1 MRADGTGWLGS
12 AMYAS
17 VAARLCA
24 LYAAGAMLSGCLFTD
39 RLLLAYIDSD
49 SDGYFEDG
57 FPGSRTWDE
66 GTDCNDND
74 PAINGGQPELCGDG
88 IDNDCNGEID
98 ESGVGDIVVYAD
110 VDKDGFGNPN
120 NNKEA
125 CTPDADWVTNDD
137 DCDDQNNIINPLMEE
152 ACDGLDNDCDKIVDD
167 NAPQTPWYEDLDG
180 DSFGTP
186 ARVELSCQPPSGFVP
201 NPDDCD
207 DANASVFPGADD
219 VPYDGVDAD
228 CATDSDYDLDRDG
241 YLHAASGTAA
251 PDCDDDDASIHPGS
265 AEVWYDSVDQDCDPL
280 TEWDQDRDGFEV
292 IPHGADCDD
301 LNPLRRPGAPET
313 WYDGIDQDCDPAT
326 EWDQDGDGLTVVT
339 APVGGADDCDDRTPA
354 VLGPS
359 LWYPDVDQ
367 DGWGDP
373 LRYVTACAQPAG
385 HVARPDDCDDTVS
398 TIHPEAPET
407 CAPGDEDCDGLTD
420 EDGGNLWYLDNDGD
434 GFGDARF
441 RGIETCHPP
450 ANTAER
456 GEDCDDTRPEV
467 HPGATE
473 VCNGLDDDCDREFD
487 RVAGRDLRRDLWP
500 DLDGD
505 GVGAITDPVHDCR
518 EQLTDHVTRTGDCD
532 DADDVVFPGAAEVCD
547 GVDNNCGDGIADEGR
562 VYRWFDGDGDGFGV
576 GDSDWDCP
584 TTFDTSWV
592 PQGGDCDD
600 NATAIHP
607 DAVEVCDHLDND
619 CDQLYDI
626 EGGHSLYVPRY
637 VDGDGDGWGAGG
649 VVQACAEEPGFTQD
663 SGDCADDDA
672 DRFPGN
678 PERCDEV
685 DQDCDDEVAD
695 DGRQPWYLDEDRDGA
710 GSEDVPTDWSQR
722 TGGAPYPAV
731 VCATQLSPLFH
742 WEAAGG
748 DCDDADPTRRPGAAE
763 ICDDIDSNCN
773 GWADE
778 RTTPHFPD
786 DDGDGTGAQ
795 GAASAQRCPNTAGW
809 VENQLDC
816 DDTNRDRFIGNPER
830 CDEVDQD
837 CDGDVRDDGRRVWW
851 YDGDG
856 DGYGATYAG
865 QSPLDVCDSL
875 LPNPTR
881 WVTRGQD
888 CDDVNPAV
896 SPGQPEVCDGTD
908 NDCNTATAEPYAA
921 HYPDV
926 DRDGY
931 GDLDA
936 RNPTMRC
943 RVSGDA
949 WVEDH
954 TDCDDSL
961 VNINPRAADPCD
973 DVDQDCDGDP
983 WEGQDV
989 NAVVDWDHD
998 GYGEAGV
1005 RPTTVCRPELC
1016 PLVDPIGGTVDDAG
1030 RDDVDPLTGDYLE
1043 PCWAAWTAD
1052 VADDDCDD
1060 EDHATHPN
1068 AVEVCDGKRNT
1079 CDECTHID
1087 DGSACPDTYRFEWWG
1102 SVYLV
1107 RTDTDPSPTRTSVIE
1122 TWQSAADWCRSHGYK
1137 LWWPDQ
1143 DAWFFTGLFPEPRS
1157 LAVIDELFWQSTTYY
1172 HTGLRGTCPN
1182 DPAQTIGWMLWD
1194 PLTDECTPFSSDTM
1208 RLLGLSA
1215 AYSVDSVARVSLY
1228 NIQNFPYANAESRNI
1243 NDLGRTVCELDD
1255 GDLLDSNYILPE
1267 DNPRCP

>member
-1 MRADGTGWLGS
+1 MSQNDAHPQP
-12 AMYAS
+12 
-17 VAARLCA
+17 
-24 LYAAGAMLSGCLFTD
+24 D
-39 RLLLAYIDSD
+39 R
-49 SDGYFEDG
+49 
-57 FPGSRTWDE
+57 
-66 GTDCNDND
+66 
-74 PAINGGQPELCGDG
+74 EL
-88 IDNDCNGEID
+88 
-98 ESGVGDIVVYAD
+98 
-110 VDKDGFGNPN
+110 
-120 NNKEA
+120 
-125 CTPDADWVTNDD
+125 TT
-137 DCDDQNNIINPLMEE
+137 
-152 ACDGLDNDCDKIVDD
+152 
-167 NAPQTPWYEDLDG
+167 
-180 DSFGTP
+180 
-186 ARVELSCQPPSGFVP
+186 
-201 NPDDCD
+201 
-207 DANASVFPGADD
+207 
-219 VPYDGVDAD
+219 
-228 CATDSDYDLDRDG
+228 
-241 YLHAASGTAA
+241 
-251 PDCDDDDASIHPGS
+251 
-265 AEVWYDSVDQDCDPL
+265 
-280 TEWDQDRDGFEV
+280 
-292 IPHGADCDD
+292 
-301 LNPLRRPGAPET
+301 
-313 WYDGIDQDCDPAT
+313 
-326 EWDQDGDGLTVVT
+326 
-339 APVGGADDCDDRTPA
+339 

-908 NDCNTATAEPYAA
+908 NDCNTATAEPYVP
-921 HYPDV
+921 HYPDN
-926 DRDGY
+926 DLDGY
-931 GDLDA
+931 GREGA
-936 RNPTMRC
+936 APTPRC
-943 RVSGDA
+943 RVVGDA
-949 WVEDH
+949 WVENN
-954 TDCDDSL
+954 TDCDDQRSG
-961 VNINPRAADPCD
+961 VRPGVIDTCGGVDADCD
-973 DVDQDCDGDP
+973 DDLF
-983 WEGQDV
+983 EGEEVLAQIDV
-989 NAVVDWDHD
+989 DHD
-998 GYGEAGV
+998 GYGDG
-1005 RPTTVCRPELC
+1005 TTELVAVCSSELC
-1016 PLVDPIGGTVDDAG
+1016 RLLDPVTGLVDDTAYPP
-1030 RDDVDPLTGDYLE
+1030 DPLTGE
-1043 PCWAAWTAD
+1043 QAPCWVPAVTD
-1052 VADDDCDD
+1052 IDQRDCNDDDR
-1060 EDHATHPN
+1060 EVHPN
-1068 AVEVCDGKRNT
+1068 AIEVCDGKRNS
-1079 CDECTHID
+1079 CDVCSEVD
-1087 DGSACPDTYRFEWWG
+1087 PVCPSSTRFTWRG
-1102 SVYLV
+1102 SVYQLK
-1107 RTDTDPSPTRTSVIE
+1107 S
-1122 TWQSAADWCRSHGYK
+1122 QSATWTAANEQCAAMGYK
-1137 LWWPDQ
+1137 LWWPEEEYGISITPQ
-1143 DAWFFTGLFPEPRS
+1143 PEPWW
-1157 LAVIDELFWQSTTYY
+1157 LGVNGEL
-1172 HTGLRGTCPN
+1172 
-1182 DPAQTIGWMLWD
+1182 
-1194 PLTDECTPFSSDTM
+1194 PFSSPTSYHIGIRAGCGGTLSTAWSLWDAVTGECM
-1208 RLLGLSA
+1208 PLDSA
-1215 AYSVDSVARVSLY
+1215 AQQRLDLEDASSMTRVAVLDITEYPGHPYFPQINGRSIVPGTDTTGLQARV
-1228 NIQNFPYANAESRNI
+1228 
-1243 NDLGRTVCELDD
+1243 VCEID
-1255 GDLLDSNYILPE
+1255 GTDLIPSE
-1267 DNPRCP
+1267 NPRCPSL